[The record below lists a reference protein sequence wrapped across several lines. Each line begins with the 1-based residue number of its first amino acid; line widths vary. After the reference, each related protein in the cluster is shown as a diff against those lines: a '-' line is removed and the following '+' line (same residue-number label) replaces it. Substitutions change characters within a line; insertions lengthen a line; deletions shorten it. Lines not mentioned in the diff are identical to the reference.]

1 MGRHGASRRG
11 HASWTYE
18 GNVRAGDWYLR
29 WQLDQFDGD
38 VRLALAGYY
47 QGARAVR
54 DRGLFDDTKQYV
66 AVILELYGS
75 V

>member
-1 MGRHGASRRG
+1 VTPRN
-11 HASWTYE
+11 YE
-18 GNVRAGDWYLR
+18 GNVRAGVRYLR
-29 WQLDQFDGD
+29 WQLDQSNGD

-54 DRGLFDDTKQYV
+54 ERGLFEDTKQYV
-66 AVILELYGS
+66 SVILKLYGS

>member
-1 MGRHGASRRG
+1 MLALLLGDVTPR
-11 HASWTYE
+11 TYD
-18 GNVRAGDWYLR
+18 GNVRAGVRYLR

-66 AVILELYGS
+66 AVILQLYGS
-75 V
+75 A